1 MWPWGHAA
9 VGYLLYSLLV
19 RADGRAP
26 SSAPVVALAV
36 GTQFPDLIDKPL
48 GWTFG
53 LLPAGRS
60 FAHSL
65 FTLLAVS
72 AIAVAVARR
81 YRRPEVGVAF
91 SVGAVSHAV
100 ADGLYA
106 IVTGSYADLS
116 YLAWPVLPAPVSE
129 VEQSFLAHFALL
141 EFNWHFALELAL
153 VVLAVVLWLLDGRPG
168 LDVVRS
174 IVGGDGSAAEEPESS
189 D

>member
-26 SSAPVVALAV
+26 SSAPVVALAF
-36 GTQFPDLIDKPL
+36 GTQFPDVIDKPL

-60 FAHSL
+60 LAHSM
-65 FTLLAVS
+65 FALLAVS
-72 AIAVAVARR
+72 AVAVGVARR
-81 YRRPEVGVAF
+81 YGRPAIGVAF
-91 SVGAVSHAV
+91 GVGAVSHSF

-106 IVTGSYADLS
+106 VVTGQYADLS
-116 YLAWPVLPAPVSE
+116 YLGWPLLPAPVSE
-129 VEQSFLAHFALL
+129 VEQSFVAHVALL
-141 EFNWHFALELAL
+141 EFDWHFALELAL
-153 VVLAVVLWLLDGRPG
+153 VVLAAAAWLRDGRPG
-168 LDVVRS
+168 LDLVRS
-174 IVGGDGSAAEEPESS
+174 VLGGNGRPAEEPDSG

>member
-9 VGYLLYSLLV
+9 VGYLLYSLLA
-19 RADGRAP
+19 RSSGRVP
-26 SSAPVVALAV
+26 SSASVVALAL

-60 FAHSL
+60 LAHSL
-65 FTLLAVS
+65 FALLAVS
-72 AIAVAVARR
+72 AVAVGLARR
-81 YRRPEVGVAF
+81 YGRPELGVAF
-91 SVGAVSHAV
+91 GVGAVSHTF

-106 IVTGSYADLS
+106 TVTGQYADLS

-129 VEQSFLAHFALL
+129 VEKSFLAHVVLL
-141 EFNWHFALELAL
+141 EFNWHFALELVLVAL
-153 VVLAVVLWLLDGRPG
+153 AAALWLRDGRPG
-168 LDVVRS
+168 LDLVESVLG
-174 IVGGDGSAAEEPESS
+174 VDGRAAEEPESG